1 MWTFELATHGLEGY
15 VFELVSKHLGAFI
28 HLSREQLN
36 VSAWEGEIVFESVRV
51 RPEALLALA
60 LPLRLISGHIARL
73 RVRIPWHAL
82 RSEPIQLRIEGLV
95 LRVCAEGDSVTKHQP
110 APGSCHVP
118 EPSPPPHADS
128 TATGNEAPSSAPKKD
143 ASRSAGGGGSAGSM
157 GYFERISAA
166 VLHNIAVQVQDCQVH
181 YEATPPGGAGFV
193 ACFRVRVLRVLSTD
207 EDWRASFVTA
217 IHGPVRRRIT
227 LLGLSITYHQ
237 MRLKTS
243 SAHPQQAAEAQ
254 LPRQPQPEPRLHS
267 DSPQLSKQPEPQPTP
282 RQDASGKAAPQPA
295 APQATPPCAG
305 ARAAKSERSS
315 SRGTRDSSEGGAAP
329 QAARWLP
336 ASPDSVAVEA
346 NQSAKWTV
354 DGGAAAAV
362 AAAASAGGVSTSAT
376 APTSAAESSV
386 ETEVMLTACDTT
398 VLVLTAC
405 AEPPSTLSAKT
416 EVWVWLPALQLKLD
430 ETRWQ
435 DVFSAFRST
444 LPGISAHRSSKFDRR
459 VWESNDEH
467 GWWKAELEICGTM
480 PGKNI
485 RCAASA
491 KGSESGKD
499 HAAVPRQAG
508 GRTPTLKAP
517 QFARRPSA
525 SDKAPAEPQPLPKE
539 ARTNVDGV
547 AADAAVSARPAVAI
561 AVDAVRAVRKSSAPQ
576 STAQRPDGGGE
587 CTGDATFFVVGR
599 PGEDQS
605 PCGGEHAGSSDSR
618 DRAAPSSE
626 GTFADFGAGVAGV
639 SEGAADSGGR
649 RDGSGGGVGVC
660 VHVTLE
666 QKRDPGS
673 LPAKLAREAA
683 KLSALSQHISNAPDV
698 AAHYY
703 DRAVMLLSM
712 GYHSEASRDAESC
725 LRLDPSFA
733 RARFAKG
740 RALYFLSEFEAAF
753 EQYEAG
759 LKLEPH
765 PKIAAWLA
773 TEREKSEYAS
783 SSQLGPVALSKLI
796 SETIQANDINRLILL
811 LSRCPAP
818 VLDAGLLPRQPPL
831 HVAAAH
837 GQVDCLAL
845 LLQRGASIDVLDK
858 EGRTALMVAI
868 ESGHSAC
875 ACELISRG
883 SDVAAVC
890 ANGQPLLHKAALCG
904 MGACVSLIVQGA
916 CVSGEPVVAMN
927 LIASAST
934 SCIAL
939 ADFLDKVDAYGCTPA
954 VLAARR
960 AYARPPN
967 LSGLLQ
973 CISFCIHHGAST
985 QAASKADGRTV
996 LFYAAAIGATDLI
1009 TQLLVLRKAN
1019 PNQRC
1024 CCLPGKGHADC
1035 YALLLRQLIR

>member
-1 MWTFELATHGLEGY
+1 
-15 VFELVSKHLGAFI
+15 
-28 HLSREQLN
+28 
-36 VSAWEGEIVFESVRV
+36 
-51 RPEALLALA
+51 
-60 LPLRLISGHIARL
+60 
-73 RVRIPWHAL
+73 
-82 RSEPIQLRIEGLV
+82 
-95 LRVCAEGDSVTKHQP
+95 
-110 APGSCHVP
+110 
-118 EPSPPPHADS
+118 
-128 TATGNEAPSSAPKKD
+128 
-143 ASRSAGGGGSAGSM
+143 
-157 GYFERISAA
+157 
-166 VLHNIAVQVQDCQVH
+166 
-181 YEATPPGGAGFV
+181 
-193 ACFRVRVLRVLSTD
+193 
-207 EDWRASFVTA
+207 
-217 IHGPVRRRIT
+217 
-227 LLGLSITYHQ
+227 
-237 MRLKTS
+237 
-243 SAHPQQAAEAQ
+243 
-254 LPRQPQPEPRLHS
+254 
-267 DSPQLSKQPEPQPTP
+267 
-282 RQDASGKAAPQPA
+282 
-295 APQATPPCAG
+295 
-305 ARAAKSERSS
+305 
-315 SRGTRDSSEGGAAP
+315 
-329 QAARWLP
+329 
-336 ASPDSVAVEA
+336 
-346 NQSAKWTV
+346 
-354 DGGAAAAV
+354 
-362 AAAASAGGVSTSAT
+362 
-376 APTSAAESSV
+376 
-386 ETEVMLTACDTT
+386 
-398 VLVLTAC
+398 
-405 AEPPSTLSAKT
+405 
-416 EVWVWLPALQLKLD
+416 
-430 ETRWQ
+430 
-435 DVFSAFRST
+435 
-444 LPGISAHRSSKFDRR
+444 
-459 VWESNDEH
+459 
-467 GWWKAELEICGTM
+467 
-480 PGKNI
+480 
-485 RCAASA
+485 
-491 KGSESGKD
+491 
-499 HAAVPRQAG
+499 
-508 GRTPTLKAP
+508 
-517 QFARRPSA
+517 
-525 SDKAPAEPQPLPKE
+525 
-539 ARTNVDGV
+539 
-547 AADAAVSARPAVAI
+547 
-561 AVDAVRAVRKSSAPQ
+561 
-576 STAQRPDGGGE
+576 
-587 CTGDATFFVVGR
+587 
-599 PGEDQS
+599 
-605 PCGGEHAGSSDSR
+605 
-618 DRAAPSSE
+618 
-626 GTFADFGAGVAGV
+626 
-639 SEGAADSGGR
+639 
-649 RDGSGGGVGVC
+649 
-660 VHVTLE
+660 VTLE

-904 MGACVSLIVQGA
+904 MGACVSLIVQGGAPIDTTDLHGRNAFHAA

-1024 CCLPGKGHADC
+1024 ARGLTPMHSAAAHGEPEALRLLLAYGARPELRDNNGATPIEHALRGVPGCCLPGKGHADC